1 MGQQTGGR
9 IDCMTTRPAVRR
21 DPELFFPM
29 QDQVRRQEVIPADV
43 RRCPLG
49 LVRARGCSPMPE
61 SISSCGEL
69 TVPTLRI
76 TSPEAVTRWVLR
88 AAGPRP

>member
-43 RRCPLG
+43 SRARSAWFG
-49 LVRARGCSPMPE
+49 LVVAR
-61 SISSCGEL
+61 
-69 TVPTLRI
+69 RY
-76 TSPEAVTRWVLR
+76 LR
-88 AAGPRP
+88 APAVAVS